1 MLTIARVPANSIVS
15 QNFYIMCEIAQILIK
30 AHAQSHSWLLS
41 SYPGKIRLPSDILR
55 PMPNTESTNQVR
67 LINFVVT
74 LILLINGQPSKN
86 LKTVFLPE
94 GANKWLTERFKLGG
108 GKDKERKEKKEKASV
123 PAKRKAPATKT
134 NGHAK

>member
-1 MLTIARVPANSIVS
+1 
-15 QNFYIMCEIAQILIK
+15 
-30 AHAQSHSWLLS
+30 
-41 SYPGKIRLPSDILR
+41 
-55 PMPNTESTNQVR
+55 MPNTESTNQVC
-67 LINFVVT
+67 LIKFVVM
-74 LILLINGQPSKN
+74 LILCINGPSFFVLSKN

-94 GANKWLTERFKLGG
+94 GANQWLTERFKLGG